1 MLRYLLVRILY
12 FIPTLLFVTL
22 FTFALG
28 FYGPGD
34 PIRVLMKENWSDEE
48 TYQLLRRKYGFD
60 RPFLVQYADWVGN
73 ALQGDF
79 GRSVIRGAV
88 PVRDLLFPALKVSAQ
103 IGLVALICLFLLGV
117 GLGALAA
124 IYQNSWLDHLIVGGS
139 IVLQSVPVF
148 VLAPMLMILFV
159 LQLRW
164 LKTTPAGWDGIFSPK
179 VILPVFLLT
188 GVALLAVVR
197 QTREA
202 VIDIRSSDFVR
213 TARAKGLSE
222 GLILWRHILRNALT
236 PVVTT
241 LGLLASWLITGSIF
255 IETIFSIPGFGS
267 LYYGALKTR
276 DYHVLISTTLVA
288 ALVIMLAN
296 LVVDLTYGLLDPRVR
311 SEG

>member
-1 MLRYLLVRILY
+1 MPRYISIRILY
-12 FIPTLLFVTL
+12 FIPTLLFVTF

-48 TYQLLRRKYGFD
+48 TYQILRRKYGFD

-103 IGLVALICLFLLGV
+103 IGLAALICLLIFGV
-117 GLGALAA
+117 GWGVLAA
-124 IYQNSWLDHLIVGGS
+124 YYRNTWVDHLIVVSS
-139 IVLQSVPVF
+139 IVLQSIPIF

-159 LQLRW
+159 LQLKL
-164 LKTTPAGWDGIFSPK
+164 LKTTPVGWDGIFSPK
-179 VILPVFLLT
+179 VILPVFLLA
-188 GVALLAVVR
+188 GAALLVVIR

-202 VIDIRSSDFVR
+202 VIEIRSSDFIR

-222 GLILWRHILRNALT
+222 WLILWRHILPNTLT

-241 LGLLASWLITGSIF
+241 LGLLSSWLITGSIF

-267 LYYGALKTR
+267 LYFGALRTR
-276 DYHVLISTTLVA
+276 DYQVLISTTMVA
-288 ALVIMLAN
+288 SLVIMLAN
-296 LVVDLTYGLLDPRVR
+296 LLVDLCYAWLDPRVR
-311 SEG
+311 K